1 MRPVRGDDV
10 IVLSE
15 RQYAP
20 GSGTLLPD
28 VEVAESSDLANR
40 VRFFGLLLESPIEEH
55 LPEELDEL
63 LLGEPAE
70 RGTSVHNTDFYG
82 LSFGHQVLLTS
93 APTTVPES
101 DRPGRPISN

>member
-1 MRPVRGDDV
+1 MRPVRRDDV

-15 RQYAP
+15 RQDAP

-70 RGTSVHNTDFYG
+70 RGTPFTTLISAVSVSAIECSFIRTD
-82 LSFGHQVLLTS
+82 
-93 APTTVPES
+93 
-101 DRPGRPISN
+101 DRPRV